1 MSSVRKDVLPNGLT
15 VITEAIPAVR
25 SVSLGFWIRAGSRNE
40 PADENGITHFLEH
53 MVFKGTEKRSAE
65 EIARAADSIGG
76 HLDAFTAKELTN
88 FSIKVLDEHLTQG
101 FDILADLL
109 KRPLLRADHL
119 AKERQVIQEEIKL
132 AEDTPDDLV
141 HEIFTQSYWRGHAL
155 GRPILGTRRTVRDF
169 DRRRLLGYFHRFYR
183 PNNMLVAAAGHV
195 RHSQVVD
202 LVVKEFGDLTPGEP
216 LDNGPVPIPHPHIR
230 YRRKK
235 DLEQVHI
242 CIGTPAYSQSHERRF
257 PCYILNTVLGGGM
270 SSRLF
275 QNIREK
281 RGLVYAVFSGLSAFR
296 DTGCLNVYA
305 GTSTERAQ
313 QVIRLVLEEFCRLK
327 SGPISSEELRRAK
340 AYLKGSLLL
349 SLESTTNR
357 MANLARQE
365 MFFGRHISQDEVAR
379 RVDRVSK
386 HDVLEVARDLLAPEQ
401 IAVTVLGPLNG
412 LHLNRADLAC

>member
-1 MSSVRKDVLPNGLT
+1 MANIHKDVLPNGLK
-15 VITEAIPAVR
+15 VVTETIPGVR
-25 SVSLGFWIRAGSRNE
+25 SVSLGFWIKAGSRHE
-40 PADENGITHFLEH
+40 HAQENGITHFLEH

-76 HLDAFTAKELTN
+76 HLDAFTAKEFTC
-88 FSIKVLDEHLTQG
+88 FSIKVLDENLKQG

-109 KRPLLRADHL
+109 KQPLLRADHL
-119 AKERQVIQEEIKL
+119 AKERQVIQEEIKM

-141 HEIFTQSYWRGHAL
+141 HETFTQNYWRGHAL

-169 DRRRLLGYFHRFYR
+169 DRRRLRSYFQRFYR

-195 RHSQVVD
+195 RHAQVMD
-202 LVVKEFGDLTPGEP
+202 LVAKEFGDLAPGEP
-216 LDNGPVPIPHPHIR
+216 LDNGPVPVPHPHIR

-235 DLEQVHI
+235 DLEQVHL
-242 CIGTPAYSQSHERRF
+242 CIGTPAYPQSHERRF
-257 PCYILNTVLGGGM
+257 SAYILNTVLGGGM

-281 RGLVYAVFSGLSAFR
+281 HGLVYAVISGLSAFR
-296 DTGCLNVYA
+296 DTGCLSVYA

-313 QVIRLVLEEFCRLK
+313 QVIRMVLEEFCRLK
-327 SGPISSEELRRAK
+327 SEPISSEELQRAK

-349 SLESTTNR
+349 SLESTMNR
-357 MANLARQE
+357 MSNVARQE
-365 MFFGRHISQDEVAR
+365 MFFGRFISQDEVAR

-386 HDVLEVARDLLAPEQ
+386 NDVLEVARDLLAQES
-401 IAVTVLGPLNG
+401 IAVTVLGPLSG
-412 LHLNRADLAC
+412 LRLTRPDLAC

>member
-1 MSSVRKDVLPNGLT
+1 MSSVRKDVLRNGLT
-15 VITEAIPAVR
+15 VLTEAIPSVR

-40 PADENGITHFLEH
+40 PAEENGITHFLEH

-76 HLDAFTAKELTN
+76 HLDAFTAKEFTN
-88 FSIKVLDEHLTQG
+88 FSIKVLDENLKQG

-119 AKERQVIQEEIKL
+119 AKERQVIQEEIKM
-132 AEDTPDDLV
+132 AADTPDDLV
-141 HEIFTQSYWRGHAL
+141 HETFTQSYWRGHAL

-169 DRRRLLGYFHRFYR
+169 DRRHLRSYFHRFYR
-183 PNNMLVAAAGHV
+183 PNNLLVAAAGHV
-195 RHSQVVD
+195 RHAEVMD
-202 LVVKEFGDLTPGEP
+202 LVAKEFGDLTPGEP
-216 LDNGPVPIPHPHIR
+216 LDNGPIPIPHPHIR

-242 CIGTPAYSQSHERRF
+242 CIGTPAYAHSHERRF

-281 RGLVYAVFSGLSAFR
+281 HGLVYAVFSGLSAFR

-313 QVIRLVLEEFCRLK
+313 QVIRLVLDEFCRLK
-327 SGPISSEELRRAK
+327 SEPISSEELQRAK

-357 MANLARQE
+357 MSNLARQE
-365 MFFGRHISQDEVAR
+365 MVFGRHMSQDEVAR

-386 HDVLEVARDLLAPEQ
+386 NDVLEVARDLLAPGS
-401 IAVTVLGPLNG
+401 IALTVLGPLNG
-412 LHLNRADLAC
+412 LHLTRADLAC